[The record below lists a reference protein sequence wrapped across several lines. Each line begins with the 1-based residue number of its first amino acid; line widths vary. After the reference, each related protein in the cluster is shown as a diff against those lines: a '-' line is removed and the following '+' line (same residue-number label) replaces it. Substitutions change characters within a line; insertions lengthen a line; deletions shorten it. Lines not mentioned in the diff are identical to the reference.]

1 MTKQKTPP
9 MIALTPIALGR
20 TALSQTAQAQIAPS
34 LRERL
39 KYWQE
44 LRLLTPLDRH
54 FALSLCD
61 IEGLDNH
68 SSEAELFMLICALL
82 SRQLSNQHSCLVL
95 SQIDLANPMME
106 ECYRAP
112 ASCSINLSLTELEHQ
127 LSQFSAVG
135 QAGDNTP
142 LILDTGCLYLNKYHF
157 FETHVAHKLNRLAQ
171 TELIATSNAFDAGTL
186 NQVRQQLDCLFPAA
200 ENAQIDWQKVA
211 TATALTKALAVITG
225 GPGTGKTTTVTKLL
239 LLLQTQSAM
248 NIKLV
253 APTGKAAARLSESI
267 KDSKAKLHDFLCA
280 QLSQQLSLQ
289 LKQAESPLASTSS
302 TQSSPPKKQAQ
313 GQMSLDFDHTV
324 VENQTGAENQTVAD
338 IQTENVNPDSSSLL
352 ALKQLIASLSL
363 IPEEASTLHRLLGV
377 IPNSHKFRHDE
388 HNPLRLD
395 LLVVDEASMVDLPMM
410 HKLLSALPKDA
421 RLILLGDQDQLAS
434 VEAGAV
440 LADICAGLKAPASS
454 AAQWQMRYSHEQAL
468 LLEALTGEKLTRY
481 IHPQARLGDSLC
493 ILFHSHR
500 FKGDAGIGL
509 LAAAVNHADIK
520 AIRQVWQQQHQ
531 ELNWFE
537 HQADSNSAQGK
548 DALLALSVSAYGDY
562 LSLIADN
569 KRQFEIT
576 DASALHSPKTIIDSF
591 NQYRILCA
599 MRAGEFGVDG
609 INAALTQA
617 LKQRKLID
625 PKQEFYL
632 GRPIIIASNDY
643 NLGLFNGDIGLILQ
657 DKDQPT
663 RLMAHFIKADG
674 SVLKVQP
681 ARLPSHDTC
690 YAMTVHK
697 SQGSEFAKVS
707 FVLPP
712 KPSTAQWQLLTKEL
726 LYTAITRAKAQFYCL
741 GSQPVFER
749 ASRQVT
755 LRASGLARRL
765 WDE

>member
-1 MTKQKTPP
+1 